1 MAYLLNYKNWKRLYE
16 TALSID
22 ASDVAGDR
30 FAEILKSNYQVK
42 EQPPGSNKGP
52 EVSKYL
58 HDTGLGPGYPWC
70 MAFVYSMFSDLS
82 SALGIS
88 NPLPK
93 TAGVLDHWSKAD
105 ESLTIT
111 IDAAR
116 KNPGLVKPGQ
126 IFIMSRPGKGTGH
139 TGIVVS
145 VDITNSSFKSIE
157 GNTNDQLSG
166 EGDRVGINKRE
177 LSSNSLIGFIDYFKG
192 SRDEKFENTISQTL
206 TNQKTDFSAD
216 TKDNIDPPTTTP
228 SSDTPPSSLLDPIRD
243 GQKLLKTGMTGDDVT
258 EIQKKLK
265 EKGFFTKEPN
275 GEFDKD
281 TYNAVKSFQRSA
293 SIGVDGIVGPQ
304 TYSALFTVPVN
315 QLAIDQAK
323 VERGKIELANG
334 KIKSSYTGEK
344 QNNINL
350 LINEMTRQ
358 GITNPYS
365 QVGILAVIG
374 KESNFIPKNENMN
387 YSKERLPEVWGVFSK
402 TGKMVPKG
410 QGQANYNDLA
420 VQYERNP
427 EKLANFVYG
436 QKPNGMRT
444 NAYGNTQPGDGW
456 KYRGRGFN
464 GITFKSGYQKYA
476 TATGIDLVNNPD
488 MLNDPATSAKV
499 AVLYFINTIKPH
511 GIDLNS
517 FTSTEDATRVFVRAN
532 AGWGSDQTV
541 QSWAYANAAKIIP
554 NFTIEPGAIA

>member
-1 MAYLLNYKNWKRLYE
+1 MSYLVNYKNWKRLYE
-16 TALSID
+16 ATFAFDPSGNYPDETFGLPTGGVDSGKVSPGGAGGDWDGSMQRALAFGKIANEFVGKNIISSQKRTQVKTASNRT
-22 ASDVAGDR
+22 SDHFDGQDFTYAVDLGCNLETGDR
-30 FAEILKSNYQVK
+30 LLAHLMDWFGHPEYKGGTWFNVVKDGYRYQVGWRVPNHFNHIHVGVK
-42 EQPPGSNKGP
+42 KQDGKDS
-52 EVSKYL
+52 VS
-58 HDTGLGPGYPWC
+58 
-70 MAFVYSMFSDLS
+70 
-82 SALGIS
+82 
-88 NPLPK
+88 
-93 TAGVLDHWSKAD
+93 GV
-105 ESLTIT
+105 
-111 IDAAR
+111 
-116 KNPGLVKPGQ
+116 
-126 IFIMSRPGKGTGH
+126 
-139 TGIVVS
+139 
-145 VDITNSSFKSIE
+145 
-157 GNTNDQLSG
+157 
-166 EGDRVGINKRE
+166 
-177 LSSNSLIGFIDYFKG
+177 
-192 SRDEKFENTISQTL
+192 
-206 TNQKTDFSAD
+206 
-216 TKDNIDPPTTTP
+216 TTP
-228 SSDTPPSSLLDPIRD
+228 AANSPAATELTTNNQDINMAQIQS
-243 GQKLLKTGMTGDDVT
+243 GAKLLKSGATGDIVKALQT
-258 EIQKKLK
+258 KLK
-265 EKGFFTKEPN
+265 ELGYFTKEPN
-275 GEFDKD
+275 SEYDKD
-281 TYNAVKSFQRSA
+281 TYAAVKAFQTA
-293 SIGVDGIVGPQ
+293 SNIGVDGIFGPA
-304 TYSALFTVPVN
+304 TYGALFGVQVDPNAVELT
-315 QLAIDQAK
+315 K
-323 VERGKIELANG
+323 VERGKVELSNG
-334 KIKSSYTGEK
+334 KLKSSYSGEK

-374 KESNFIPKNENMN
+374 KECGFIPKNENMN

-476 TATGIDLVNNPD
+476 TATGLDLINNPD

>member
-1 MAYLLNYKNWKRLYE
+1 MDWFGHPEYKGGTWFNVVKDGYR
-16 TALSID
+16 
-22 ASDVAGDR
+22 
-30 FAEILKSNYQVK
+30 YQVGWRVPNHFNHIHVGVK
-42 EQPPGSNKGP
+42 KQDGKDS
-52 EVSKYL
+52 VS
-58 HDTGLGPGYPWC
+58 
-70 MAFVYSMFSDLS
+70 
-82 SALGIS
+82 
-88 NPLPK
+88 
-93 TAGVLDHWSKAD
+93 GV
-105 ESLTIT
+105 
-111 IDAAR
+111 
-116 KNPGLVKPGQ
+116 
-126 IFIMSRPGKGTGH
+126 
-139 TGIVVS
+139 
-145 VDITNSSFKSIE
+145 
-157 GNTNDQLSG
+157 
-166 EGDRVGINKRE
+166 
-177 LSSNSLIGFIDYFKG
+177 
-192 SRDEKFENTISQTL
+192 
-206 TNQKTDFSAD
+206 
-216 TKDNIDPPTTTP
+216 TTP
-228 SSDTPPSSLLDPIRD
+228 AATELTTNNQNINMAQIQS
-243 GQKLLKTGMTGDDVT
+243 GAKLLKSGATGDIVKALQT
-258 EIQKKLK
+258 KLK
-265 EKGFFTKEPN
+265 ELGYFTKEPN
-275 GEFDKD
+275 SEYDKD
-281 TYNAVKSFQRSA
+281 TYAAVKAFQTA
-293 SIGVDGIVGPQ
+293 SNIGVDGIFGPA
-304 TYSALFTVPVN
+304 TYGALFGVQVDPNAVELT
-315 QLAIDQAK
+315 K
-323 VERGKIELANG
+323 VERGKVELSNG
-334 KIKSSYTGEK
+334 KLKSSYSGEK

-374 KESNFIPKNENMN
+374 KECGFIPKNENMN

-476 TATGIDLVNNPD
+476 TATGLDLINNPD